1 MAVRTVPGCKRR
13 PGDTHHGRVPAGARR
28 LGEHGVAAGLHAR
41 AESGGGV
48 WSQLKRTALVN
59 LAARSLDDVHQAA
72 KHGLKRL
79 RYRPALLL
87 GFLAETGLGWEELR
101 PT

>member
-1 MAVRTVPGCKRR
+1 M
-13 PGDTHHGRVPAGARR
+13 
-28 LGEHGVAAGLHAR
+28 
-41 AESGGGV
+41 